1 MTTDRMMQKS
11 GRSLL
16 LPDGSGA
23 GAQRAAGGPLM
34 SDASLRRLLD
44 PGLAARG
51 PAAVADVIVETA
63 RAAFSVPHAALL
75 DLRSELDAVA
85 VMAGAGGA
93 PGTPLLLGL
102 GALPDGVGLATAPE
116 RLHGEPAAALGAA
129 LGWESCRGIVV
140 STLPGAEGAEHLLV
154 LGDRARGRPAL
165 CATTRCSGSRPPPRR
180 RSRSCAAPRPPP
192 AAAG

>member
-1 MTTDRMMQKS
+1 MQKS

-192 AAAG
+192 AAAGVLPP